1 MSLLDQAKAAKEV
14 SDQTEA
20 TKGFERTVAPEGWT
34 TARFIGYVEL
44 GKQPQRPYKGQDK
57 PPALEARLT
66 FELNGKKHIT
76 EYEKDGETQRRTN
89 TVDIKIKVSSNEK
102 ANFYKLL
109 TKMIAGR
116 QDIKHMAEMLGE
128 GFLVKVTHNVT
139 EKDGKKTTWVNLID
153 ENGWN
158 IGAPETFDPVSET
171 STPIEVPAATV
182 APRLLLWESPS
193 VEQWESIFIDGTYT
207 RKVDGVDTE
216 VSKNFI
222 QQTCLDA
229 TDFVGSPLEAFLVG
243 GDDITKELAEGPK
256 KEPKT
261 ETNLP
266 ETIEDSVPEVEEK
279 PAQDDVLAD
288 LGL

>member
-1 MSLLDQAKAAKEV
+1 M
-14 SDQTEA
+14 
-20 TKGFERTVAPEGWT
+20 
-34 TARFIGYVEL
+34 
-44 GKQPQRPYKGQDK
+44 
-57 PPALEARLT
+57 
-66 FELNGKKHIT
+66 NGKKHIA
-76 EYEKDGETQRRTN
+76 EYEKDGELKRRTN

-102 ANFYKLL
+102 AKFYKLL

-139 EKDGKKTTWVNLID
+139 EKDGKKTTWVNLDD

-193 VEQWESIFIDGTYT
+193 IEQWESIFIDGTYT

-222 QQTCLDA
+222 QQTCLA
-229 TDFVGSPLEAFLVG
+229 AVDFVGSPLEAFLAG
-243 GDDITKELAEGPK
+243 GDDITKELSEGPK
-256 KEPKT
+256 EEPKE
-261 ETNLP
+261 ETKLP
-266 ETIEDSVPEVEEK
+266 ETIEDSSPEVEEK